1 MRIKLAIAA
10 LAAAGAVL
18 LIAAPSASA
27 TPLGA
32 IGSSATEKADNG
44 LVEKV
49 GRRWYRRY
57 GYYPRARLRYRPNY
71 YSYYAPYYYRPY
83 YYPSYAYY
91 YPYYGPSYYGPY
103 YGRRFYG
110 GFYGPRFG
118 VRIGY

>member
-32 IGSSATEKADNG
+32 IGSTAAQKADNS

-49 GRRWYRRY
+49 HRRWYRGY
-57 GYYPRARLRYRPNY
+57 GYYPRARFRYRPY
-71 YSYYAPYYYRPY
+71 AYYAPYYRPY
-83 YYPSYAYY
+83 YYPYYSSYY
-91 YPYYGPSYYGPY
+91 YPYYGPY

-118 VRIGY
+118 LRIGF